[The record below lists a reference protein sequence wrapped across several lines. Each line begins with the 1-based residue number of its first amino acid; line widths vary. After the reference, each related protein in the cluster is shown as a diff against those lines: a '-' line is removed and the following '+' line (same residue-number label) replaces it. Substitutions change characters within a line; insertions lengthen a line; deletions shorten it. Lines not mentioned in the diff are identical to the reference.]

1 MRNHHSKYGVFI
13 ASCTLFSARLR
24 ALCPRS
30 CASAVSLTVEKHGE
44 RDTLLVYYVCIWYE
58 GCRSVPLPSTLSTL
72 EDLEKSRVGRRA
84 RGRTKRPAEFEKA
97 TTNRWDINLKL
108 HFLPRFRRF
117 LRFLPDFYTGAS
129 MGRLRVR
136 YLFYTSFLPVYR
148 RGVFYSTLSTGREFS
163 PEHYSEPS
171 TS

>member
-97 TTNRWDINLKL
+97 TTNRWDINLKW
-108 HFLPRFRRF
+108 
-117 LRFLPDFYTGAS
+117 
-129 MGRLRVR
+129 
-136 YLFYTSFLPVYR
+136 YR
-148 RGVFYSTLSTGREFS
+148 ERQAKTNFCMRTL
-163 PEHYSEPS
+163 EPS
-171 TS
+171 ASIHVHGGGGPSILRQNYVKTIARSVLVSACGSARTGCGFS